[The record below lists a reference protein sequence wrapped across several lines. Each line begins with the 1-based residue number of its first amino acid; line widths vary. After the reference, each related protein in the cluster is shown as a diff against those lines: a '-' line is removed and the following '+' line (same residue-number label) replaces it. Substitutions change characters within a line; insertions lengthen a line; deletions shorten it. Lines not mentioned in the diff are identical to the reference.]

1 MQNSITSPA
10 ALQML
15 APGAASQAALGAPAG
30 MAGATLAMDFATL
43 MQGAQPV
50 GSPSD
55 TPIDPEA
62 LALLQNGEAA
72 LSPEDAAALLM
83 GAGATTIATQSGGL
97 SIDPLSTE
105 VESET
110 AETGEGDPSTL
121 MQQLMAAGE
130 ASRNAIETRG
140 PNSTADA
147 AALAAKQATARR
159 NSTQPQIAPTADTD
173 ATADSTDI
181 NTPTQTNGDDSA
193 MRNILSNAQAVGL
206 RSGRASQVAVA
217 RTAEVAAPHMT
228 DGQDITAQSSIQ
240 AQSVQGQSV
249 QAQTAIARIAQAQA
263 QVQAQVQTQLQAQPQ
278 VQAPSQPNAQPS
290 PNAQSA
296 AQVDMAAIT
305 DDAAATVTPNVA
317 QTGAFSLRQVAPS
330 DTGSRSAKSA
340 APLTEAAYDPAA
352 TDPLNT
358 SGALKT
364 DLKTELKAA
373 LSAGNAQTLTTAT
386 VQTQAQTAA
395 QAQTQINLQN
405 AADQPAALAQN
416 TQTQAANA
424 AESAQP
430 QPPAPQPGAMARSLL
445 MTDREW
451 PTQLTAMMKEARDLT
466 QGDIEIALQPERLGR
481 MTIRMEMRENAV
493 AVTIVTD
500 NDASARLLND
510 NQARLADLMAKA
522 GLDLSQHNA
531 SSGQQGGA
539 QAGLGG
545 QGGNGAP
552 GQGQSGDTNTLAT
565 AQVLGGEAGQM
576 NTAGDDD
583 GIDILA

>member
-105 VESET
+105 VDSET
-110 AETGEGDPSTL
+110 ADTGEGDPSTL

>member
-105 VESET
+105 VDSET

-159 NSTQPQIAPTADTD
+159 DSTQPQIAPTADTD

-228 DGQDITAQSSIQ
+228 DGQDITAQPSMQ
-240 AQSVQGQSV
+240 AQSV

-278 VQAPSQPNAQPS
+278 VQVPSQPNAQAN

-352 TDPLNT
+352 ADPLNT

-424 AESAQP
+424 AEAAQP
-430 QPPAPQPGAMARSLL
+430 QPPAPQSGAMARSLL

>member
-72 LSPEDAAALLM
+72 LSPENAAALLM

-105 VESET
+105 VDSET

-159 NSTQPQIAPTADTD
+159 NSTQPQIAPTADAD
-173 ATADSTDI
+173 ATADNTDI

-228 DGQDITAQSSIQ
+228 DGQDITAQPSMQ
-240 AQSVQGQSV
+240 AQSVQGQSM

-263 QVQAQVQTQLQAQPQ
+263 QVQGQVQTQLQAQPQ
-278 VQAPSQPNAQPS
+278 VQASSQTNAQPN

-352 TDPLNT
+352 ADPLNT
-358 SGALKT
+358 SGESKT

-386 VQTQAQTAA
+386 MQTQAQTAA

-424 AESAQP
+424 AEAAQP
-430 QPPAPQPGAMARSLL
+430 QPPALQPGSMARSLL

>member
-105 VESET
+105 VDSET
-110 AETGEGDPSTL
+110 ADTGEGDPSTL

-147 AALAAKQATARR
+147 AALAAKQASARR

-228 DGQDITAQSSIQ
+228 DGQDITAQPSMQ

-278 VQAPSQPNAQPS
+278 VQAPSQPNAQAN

-352 TDPLNT
+352 ADPLNT
-358 SGALKT
+358 SGELKT

-424 AESAQP
+424 AEAAQP

-552 GQGQSGDTNTLAT
+552 GQGQSGDTNKLAT

>member
-55 TPIDPEA
+55 TPIDSEA

-105 VESET
+105 VDSET

-181 NTPTQTNGDDSA
+181 NTPTQTNGEDSA

-228 DGQDITAQSSIQ
+228 DGQDITAQPSMQ

-278 VQAPSQPNAQPS
+278 VQAPSQPNAQPN
-290 PNAQSA
+290 PNSQSA

-352 TDPLNT
+352 ADPLNT
-358 SGALKT
+358 SGELKT

-386 VQTQAQTAA
+386 AQTQAQTAA

-424 AESAQP
+424 AEAAQP